1 MRDTMIDTTNGS
13 DLDHP
18 TKADGECELG
28 STELGVTMPAGTAS
42 SDTWNSSADWEAKLQ
57 V

>member
-1 MRDTMIDTTNGS
+1 MIDTTNGS